1 MFSRKIDME
10 RIINYGDALREAT
23 DQEMERDPSVIV
35 LGIGIDDHREF
46 YGTLKGMAKKYGRER
61 VFGTPLAEDAMT
73 GVAIGAALGGM
84 RPVHVH
90 ERMDFV
96 LLAMNQLVNIAAK
109 SRYMYGGAVSIP
121 LVVRACIGRSWGQG
135 AQHSQALHSFFMH
148 VPGLKVVAPTTP
160 YDAKGCLAAAIRDHN
175 PVIFMEHRLLHRY
188 KGHVP
193 EDAYAVPF
201 GKARVMAEGS
211 DVTIVGISF
220 MVVESLRARTY
231 LESVGISA
239 EVIDPVS
246 LSPLDIE
253 TICKSVRKTG
263 RLLVV
268 DSGWTACGASAEI
281 LAQVVERLEGDRDI
295 WVRRMGFAPVTCPT
309 VKCLENQFYPSART
323 IAAAA
328 YSVVHRNKKEWKP
341 DGQEAPEITEFKGPF

>member
-1 MFSRKIDME
+1 ME
-10 RIINYGDALREAT
+10 RIINYSDALREAT
-23 DQEMERDPSVIV
+23 DQEMGNDPSVIAF
-35 LGIGIDDHREF
+35 GIGIDDHREF
-46 YGTLKGMAKKYGRER
+46 YGTLKGLAAKYGRER

-84 RPVHVH
+84 RPIHVH
-90 ERMDFV
+90 ERMDFI

-160 YDAKGCLAAAIRDHN
+160 YDAKGCMAAAIRDNN

-193 EDAYAVPF
+193 EEPYTVPF
-201 GKARVMAEGS
+201 GKARILAEGT

-220 MVVESLRARTY
+220 MGVESLRARTY
-231 LESVGISA
+231 LESVGIKA

-253 TICKSVRKTG
+253 TISKSVRKTG

-268 DSGWTACGASAEI
+268 DTGWTACGASAEI

-309 VKCLENQFYPSART
+309 VKCLENQFYPDART

-328 YSVVHRNKKEWKP
+328 YSVVHRNKKSWEP
-341 DGQEAPEITEFKGPF
+341 TGQEAPEITEFKGPF